1 MVRVVPGERHSYLV
15 AERPEELRRFLRA
28 RGIRPTRAG
37 FNHIL
42 PPPCIRL
49 SCYRL
54 AGDEH
59 LAILG
64 LGLPQV
70 TWGQLALSLL
80 LPGRRPV
87 YQGAA
92 HAR

>member
-1 MVRVVPGERHSYLV
+1 MVRVVAAERHSFLV
-15 AERPEELRRFLRA
+15 AERPGELRRFLRA
-28 RGIRPTRAG
+28 RGIRPTSAG

-59 LAILG
+59 LQIMG
-64 LGLPQV
+64 LGLPEV

-80 LPGRRPV
+80 IPGRRPV
-87 YQGAA
+87 YHAA
-92 HAR
+92 GH